1 MKKTSKELKEERAV
15 IEGKIAELAKAEA
28 RTDAQNTELSGLFEQ
43 RESLTKAIEV
53 QLQVEKYE
61 ADQAAAE
68 ARKAG
73 ANGGNFNP
81 KEGEQ
86 REMGKFSLTKA
97 INEIAAHKE
106 GRGLGLSGLEKELV
120 TESEKEARTI
130 GASGQGIYLSNDI
143 INAIYAEKN
152 EKRTMVAGTATLGG
166 NFIPTEKVGFFEALF
181 AATVLNELGVQSLTG
196 LSANTDMIGFTGSVT
211 AAWAASETGT
221 QTPTDA
227 TTAARELRPKL
238 LYAACDISRRL
249 MIQTND
255 SLDRFI
261 MQNMVQAMAVE
272 FERAVIN
279 GAGSSEPTGILTQ
292 ITQTVALGATG
303 GAPTYAKLL
312 ELIQVVLSSDG
323 RNVNRRFLTNPKVVS
338 KLKNTTIDAGSG
350 AFIMG
355 YNGLFQSQMGV
366 IDGYGVSVTSNVPS
380 NLAKST
386 TTGGLSA
393 IVFGDF
399 SQIVT
404 GQFGGVEL
412 IVDPYTK
419 ARTGQVSLTMNS
431 FMDSTVL
438 QPNAL
443 GDIVDMTTT

>member
-1 MKKTSKELKEERAV
+1 VRKTSKQLKEERGA
-15 IEGKIAELAKAEA
+15 IDGKIAELSKLEA
-28 RTDAQNTELSGLFEQ
+28 RTDAQNTELTGLFES
-43 RESLTKAIEV
+43 RESLTIAIETE
-53 QLQVEKYE
+53 LRLEKHE
-61 ADQAAAE
+61 AEQAATE

-73 ANGGNFNP
+73 ANGGNFDP
-81 KEGEQ
+81 KEGEK
-86 REMGKFSLTKA
+86 REYAKFSLTKT

-106 GRGLGLSGLEKELV
+106 GRGNGLSGLEKELV

-130 GASGQGIYLSNDI
+130 GASGQGVYLSNDI
-143 INAIYAEKN
+143 INSIYAEK
-152 EKRTMVAGTATLGG
+152 RAMVAGTPTAGG

-211 AAWAASETGT
+211 AAWASSEVGT

-255 SLDRFI
+255 SIDRFI

-279 GAGSSEPTGILTQ
+279 GAGSTEPTGLLTQ
-292 ITQTVALGATG
+292 ITQTIALGAAG
-303 GAPTYAKLL
+303 SAPTYPKIL
-312 ELIQVVLSSDG
+312 ELIQTVLSSDG
-323 RNVNRRFLTNPKVVS
+323 RNVNRRFLVNPKVVS
-338 KLKNTTIDAGSG
+338 KLKNTTIDSGSG

-366 IDGYGVSVTSNVPS
+366 IDGYGVSVTANVPS

-393 IVFGDF
+393 MIFGDF

-419 ARTGQVSLTMNS
+419 ARTGQISLTMNS

-443 GDIVDMTTT
+443 GDIVDMVTT

>member
-1 MKKTSKELKEERAV
+1 MIKSSKHLKEERSAV
-15 IEGKIAELAKAEA
+15 EGKIAELSKKEA
-28 RTDAQNTELSGLFEQ
+28 RNDADNSELIGLFEQ
-43 RESLTKAIEV
+43 RDNLNKAVEA
-53 QLQVEKYE
+53 QLMVEKNE

-73 ANGGNFNP
+73 ANGSGFDP
-81 KEGEQ
+81 KANEK
-86 REMGKFSLTKA
+86 REMGKVSLTKLVLEA
-97 INEIAAHKE
+97 GEK
-106 GRGLGLSGLEKELV
+106 RLSGLEKELV
-120 TESEKEARTI
+120 EESAAEARSI
-130 GASGQGIYLSNDI
+130 GSTGGGVYLSNDV
-143 INAIYAEKN
+143 INAIYSKS
-152 EKRTMVAGTATLGG
+152 EKRAVVTSTATAGG

-196 LSANTDMIGFTGSVT
+196 LAANTDMIGFTGSVT
-211 AAWAASETGT
+211 SAWASSEIGT

-255 SLDRFI
+255 SIDRFI
-261 MQNMVQAMAVE
+261 LNNMIQSMAVE
-272 FERAVIN
+272 FEKAVIN
-279 GAGSSEPTGILTQ
+279 GAGSTEPTGLLTSV
-292 ITQTVALGATG
+292 TQTIALGATG
-303 GAPTYAKLL
+303 AAPTYAKLL
-312 ELIQVVLSSDG
+312 ELIQTVLSSDG
-323 RNVNRRFLTNPKVVS
+323 RNVNRRFLTNPKVVA
-338 KLKNTTIDAGSG
+338 KLKQTELDSGSG
-350 AFIMG
+350 AFVMG

-366 IDGYGVSVTSNVPS
+366 IDGYGVSVTANVPS

-399 SQIVT
+399 SQVVT

-419 ARTGQVSLTMNS
+419 ARTGQISLTMNS
-431 FMDSTVL
+431 FLDSTVL

>member
-1 MKKTSKELKEERAV
+1 MIKSSKHLKEERSAV
-15 IEGKIAELAKAEA
+15 EGKIAELSKKEA
-28 RTDAQNTELSGLFEQ
+28 RNDADNTELIGLFEQ
-43 RESLTKAIEV
+43 RDNLNKAVEA
-53 QLQVEKYE
+53 QLMVEKNE

-73 ANGGNFNP
+73 ANGGGFDP
-81 KEGEQ
+81 KASEK
-86 REMGKFSLTKA
+86 REMGKVSLTKLVLEA
-97 INEIAAHKE
+97 GEK
-106 GRGLGLSGLEKELV
+106 RLSGLEKELV
-120 TESEKEARTI
+120 EESAAEARSI
-130 GASGQGIYLSNDI
+130 GSTGGGVYLSNDV
-143 INAIYAEKN
+143 INAIYSKS
-152 EKRTMVAGTATLGG
+152 EKRAMVTSTPTAGG

-196 LSANTDMIGFTGSVT
+196 LAANTDMIGFTGSVT
-211 AAWAASETGT
+211 SAWASSEIGT

-255 SLDRFI
+255 SIDRFI
-261 MQNMVQAMAVE
+261 LNNMIQSMAVE
-272 FERAVIN
+272 FEKAVIN
-279 GAGSSEPTGILTQ
+279 GAGSTEPTGLLTSV
-292 ITQTVALGATG
+292 TQTIALGATG

-312 ELIQVVLSSDG
+312 ELIQTVLSSDG
-323 RNVNRRFLTNPKVVS
+323 RNVNRRFLTNPKVVA
-338 KLKNTTIDAGSG
+338 KLKQTELDSGSG
-350 AFIMG
+350 AFVMG

-366 IDGYGVSVTSNVPS
+366 IDGYGVSVTANVPS

-399 SQIVT
+399 SQVVT

-419 ARTGQVSLTMNS
+419 ARTGQISLTMNS
-431 FMDSTVL
+431 FLDSTVL

>member
-1 MKKTSKELKEERAV
+1 MRKTSKQLKEERAA
-15 IEGKIAELAKAEA
+15 IDGKIAELSKVEA
-28 RTDAQNTELSGLFEQ
+28 RTDAQNTELTGLFES
-43 RESLTKAIEV
+43 RENLTNAIEAE
-53 QLQVEKYE
+53 LRLEKFE
-61 ADQAAAE
+61 AEQAANE
-68 ARKAG
+68 ARKAS
-73 ANGGNFNP
+73 ANGVGVTHFDP
-81 KEGEQ
+81 RAGEK
-86 REMGKFSLTKA
+86 REIEKVSLTKLMLEA
-97 INEIAAHKE
+97 GEK
-106 GRGLGLSGLEKELV
+106 RLSGLEKEIV
-120 TESEKEARTI
+120 EESAAEARAL
-130 GASGQGIYLSNDI
+130 GAGGAGVYLSNDV
-143 INAIYAEKN
+143 INAIYSRS
-152 EKRTMVAGTATLGG
+152 EKRAMVTSTPTAGG

-181 AATVLNELGVQSLTG
+181 NATVLNELGVQQLSG
-196 LSANTDMIGFTGSVT
+196 LAANTDMIGFTGSVT
-211 AAWAASETGT
+211 SAWASSEIGT

-249 MIQTND
+249 MIQTNNSID
-255 SLDRFI
+255 QFI
-261 MQNMVQAMAVE
+261 LNNMIQSMAVE

-279 GAGSSEPTGILTQ
+279 GAGSTEPTGILTQ
-292 ITQTVALGATG
+292 ITQTVSLGAAG
-303 GAPTYAKLL
+303 GAPTYQKLL
-312 ELIQVVLSSDG
+312 DLIQTVLSSDG

-338 KLKNTTIDAGSG
+338 KLKNTTIDSGSG

-366 IDGYGVSVTSNVPS
+366 IDGYGVSVTANVPS

-419 ARTGQVSLTMNS
+419 ARTGQISLTMNS

-443 GDIVDMTTT
+443 GDIVDMTT

>member
-1 MKKTSKELKEERAV
+1 MIKSSKQLKEERSAV
-15 IEGKIAELAKAEA
+15 EGKIAELSKKEA
-28 RTDAQNTELSGLFEQ
+28 RNDADNTELIGLFEQ
-43 RESLTKAIEV
+43 RDNLNKAVEA
-53 QLQVEKYE
+53 QLMVEKNE

-73 ANGGNFNP
+73 ANGSGFDAKANE
-81 KEGEQ
+81 K
-86 REMGKFSLTKA
+86 REMGKVSLTKLVLEA
-97 INEIAAHKE
+97 GEK
-106 GRGLGLSGLEKELV
+106 RLSGLEKELV
-120 TESEKEARTI
+120 EESAAEARSI
-130 GASGQGIYLSNDI
+130 GSTGGGVYLSNDV
-143 INAIYAEKN
+143 INAIYSKS
-152 EKRTMVAGTATLGG
+152 EKRAMVTSTPTAGG

-196 LSANTDMIGFTGSVT
+196 LAANTDMIGFTGSVT
-211 AAWAASETGT
+211 SAWASSEIGT

-255 SLDRFI
+255 SIDRFI
-261 MQNMVQAMAVE
+261 LNNMIQSMAVE
-272 FERAVIN
+272 FEKAVIN
-279 GAGSSEPTGILTQ
+279 GAGSTEPTGLLTSV
-292 ITQTVALGATG
+292 TQTIALGATG

-312 ELIQVVLSSDG
+312 ELIQTVLSSDG
-323 RNVNRRFLTNPKVVS
+323 RNVNRRFLTNPKVVA
-338 KLKNTTIDAGSG
+338 KLKQTELDSGSG
-350 AFIMG
+350 AFVMG

-366 IDGYGVSVTSNVPS
+366 IDGYGVSVTANVPS

-399 SQIVT
+399 SQVVT

-419 ARTGQVSLTMNS
+419 ARTGQISLTMNS
-431 FMDSTVL
+431 FLDSTVL

-443 GDIVDMTTT
+443 GDIVDMTT

>member
-1 MKKTSKELKEERAV
+1 MRKNSKQLKEERSAV
-15 IEGKIAELAKAEA
+15 DGKIAELSKVEA
-28 RTDAQNTELSGLFEQ
+28 RSEAQTSELTSLLEQ
-43 RESLTKAIEV
+43 REVLTSEIETE
-53 QLQVEKYE
+53 LRLEKFE

-73 ANGGNFNP
+73 ASGGTFDP
-81 KEGEQ
+81 KSSEK

-97 INEIAAHKE
+97 INEIVAHKE
-106 GRGLGLSGLEKELV
+106 GRGQGLTGFEKDLIQ
-120 TESEKEARTI
+120 ESETEARAM
-130 GASGQGIYLSNDI
+130 GLDGQGIYLSSDV
-143 INAIYAEKN
+143 INSVYS
-152 EKRTMVAGTATLGG
+152 EKRTMVTSTATLGG

-181 AATVLNELGVQSLTG
+181 AATVLNQLGVQSLTG

-211 AAWAASETGT
+211 SAWASSEVGT

-255 SLDRFI
+255 SIDRFI
-261 MQNMVQAMAVE
+261 LNNMIQSMAVE

-279 GAGSSEPTGILTQ
+279 GAGSTEPTGLLSL
-292 ITQTVALGATG
+292 ITNTTAMGATG
-303 GAPTYAKLL
+303 AVPSYAKIL
-312 ELIQVVLSSDG
+312 ELITSVMNLDG
-323 RNVNRRFLTNPKVVS
+323 RNVERKFLVNPKTVG
-338 KLKNTTIDAGSG
+338 KLKQTQIDAGSG
-350 AFIMG
+350 AFVMG
-355 YNGLFQSQMGV
+355 YNGLFGSQMGV
-366 IDGYGVSVTSNVPS
+366 IDGYNVAVTSNVPS
-380 NLAKST
+380 NLAKYT

-393 IVFGDF
+393 MIFGDF
-399 SQIVT
+399 SQVVT

-419 ARTGQVSLTMNS
+419 ARTGQISLTMNS
-431 FMDSTVL
+431 FLDSTVL

-443 GDIVDMTTT
+443 GDIVDLIC

>member
-1 MKKTSKELKEERAV
+1 MVTS
-15 IEGKIAELAKAEA
+15 
-28 RTDAQNTELSGLFEQ
+28 T
-43 RESLTKAIEV
+43 
-53 QLQVEKYE
+53 
-61 ADQAAAE
+61 
-68 ARKAG
+68 
-73 ANGGNFNP
+73 P
-81 KEGEQ
+81 
-86 REMGKFSLTKA
+86 
-97 INEIAAHKE
+97 
-106 GRGLGLSGLEKELV
+106 
-120 TESEKEARTI
+120 
-130 GASGQGIYLSNDI
+130 
-143 INAIYAEKN
+143 
-152 EKRTMVAGTATLGG
+152 TAGG

-181 AATVLNELGVQSLTG
+181 AATVLNELGVQQLTG
-196 LSANTDMIGFTGSVT
+196 LAANTDMIGFTGSVT
-211 AAWAASETGT
+211 SAWASSEVGT

-249 MIQTND
+249 MIQTNNSID
-255 SLDRFI
+255 QFI
-261 MQNMVQAMAVE
+261 LNNMIQSMAVE

-279 GAGSSEPTGILTQ
+279 GAGSTEPTGILTQ
-292 ITQTVALGATG
+292 ITQTVSLGTAG
-303 GAPTYAKLL
+303 GAPTYPKLL
-312 ELIQVVLSSDG
+312 ELIQTVLSSDG

-338 KLKNTTIDAGSG
+338 KLKNTTIDSGSG
-350 AFIMG
+350 AMIMG

-366 IDGYGVSVTSNVPS
+366 IDGYGVSVTANVPS

-419 ARTGQVSLTMNS
+419 ARTGQISLTMNS

>member
-1 MKKTSKELKEERAV
+1 MIKSSKHLKEERSAV
-15 IEGKIAELAKAEA
+15 EGKIAELSKKEA
-28 RTDAQNTELSGLFEQ
+28 RNDADNTELIDLFEQ
-43 RESLTKAIEV
+43 RDNLNKAIEA
-53 QLQVEKYE
+53 QLMVEKNE

-73 ANGGNFNP
+73 ANGSGFDSKANE
-81 KEGEQ
+81 K
-86 REMGKFSLTKA
+86 REMGKVSLTKLVLEA
-97 INEIAAHKE
+97 GEK
-106 GRGLGLSGLEKELV
+106 RLSGLEKELV
-120 TESEKEARTI
+120 EESAAEARSI
-130 GASGQGIYLSNDI
+130 GSTGGGVYLSNDV
-143 INAIYAEKN
+143 INAIYSKS
-152 EKRTMVAGTATLGG
+152 EKRAMVTSTAIAGG

-196 LSANTDMIGFTGSVT
+196 LAANTDMIGFTGSVT
-211 AAWAASETGT
+211 SAWASSEIGT

-255 SLDRFI
+255 SIDRFI
-261 MQNMVQAMAVE
+261 LNNMIQSMAVE
-272 FERAVIN
+272 FEKAVIN
-279 GAGSSEPTGILTQ
+279 GGGSTEPTGLLTSV
-292 ITQTVALGATG
+292 TQTIALGATG
-303 GAPTYAKLL
+303 GNPSYAKLL
-312 ELIQVVLSSDG
+312 ELIQTVLSSDG
-323 RNVNRRFLTNPKVVS
+323 RNVNRRFLTNPKVVA
-338 KLKNTTIDAGSG
+338 KLKQTELDSGSG
-350 AFIMG
+350 AFVMG
-355 YNGLFQSQMGV
+355 YNGVFQSQMGV
-366 IDGYGVSVTSNVPS
+366 IDGYGVSVTANVPS
-380 NLAKST
+380 NLGKST

-399 SQIVT
+399 SQVVT

-419 ARTGQVSLTMNS
+419 ARTGQISLTMNS
-431 FMDSTVL
+431 FLDSTVL

>member
-1 MKKTSKELKEERAV
+1 MVTS
-15 IEGKIAELAKAEA
+15 
-28 RTDAQNTELSGLFEQ
+28 
-43 RESLTKAIEV
+43 
-53 QLQVEKYE
+53 
-61 ADQAAAE
+61 
-68 ARKAG
+68 
-73 ANGGNFNP
+73 
-81 KEGEQ
+81 
-86 REMGKFSLTKA
+86 
-97 INEIAAHKE
+97 
-106 GRGLGLSGLEKELV
+106 
-120 TESEKEARTI
+120 
-130 GASGQGIYLSNDI
+130 
-143 INAIYAEKN
+143 
-152 EKRTMVAGTATLGG
+152 TATAGG

-196 LSANTDMIGFTGSVT
+196 LAANTDMIGFTGSVT
-211 AAWAASETGT
+211 SAWASSEIGT

-255 SLDRFI
+255 SIDRFI
-261 MQNMVQAMAVE
+261 LNNMIQSMAVE
-272 FERAVIN
+272 FEKAVIN
-279 GAGSSEPTGILTQ
+279 GAGSTEPTGLLTSV
-292 ITQTVALGATG
+292 TQTIALGATG

-312 ELIQVVLSSDG
+312 ELIQTVLSSDG
-323 RNVNRRFLTNPKVVS
+323 RNVNRRFLTNPKVVA
-338 KLKNTTIDAGSG
+338 KLKQTELDSGSG
-350 AFIMG
+350 AFVMG

-366 IDGYGVSVTSNVPS
+366 IDGYGVSVTANVPS

-399 SQIVT
+399 SQVVT

-419 ARTGQVSLTMNS
+419 ARTGQISLTMNS
-431 FMDSTVL
+431 FLDSTVL

>member
-1 MKKTSKELKEERAV
+1 MRKTSKQLKEERAA
-15 IEGKIAELAKAEA
+15 IDGKIADLSKVEA
-28 RTDAQNTELSGLFEQ
+28 RTDAQNTELTGLFES
-43 RESLTKAIEV
+43 RENLTNAIEAE
-53 QLQVEKYE
+53 LRLEKFE
-61 ADQAAAE
+61 AEQAANE
-68 ARKAG
+68 ARKAS
-73 ANGGNFNP
+73 ANGAGFDP
-81 KEGEQ
+81 KAGEK
-86 REMGKFSLTKA
+86 REISKVSLTKLMLEA
-97 INEIAAHKE
+97 GEK
-106 GRGLGLSGLEKELV
+106 RLSGLEKEIV
-120 TESEKEARTI
+120 EESAAEARAL
-130 GASGQGIYLSNDI
+130 GAGGAGVYLSNDV
-143 INAIYAEKN
+143 INAIYARS
-152 EKRTMVAGTATLGG
+152 EKRAMVTSTPTAGG

-181 AATVLNELGVQSLTG
+181 AATVLNELGVQQLTG
-196 LSANTDMIGFTGSVT
+196 LAANTDMIGFTGSVT
-211 AAWAASETGT
+211 SAWASSEIGT

-249 MIQTND
+249 MIQTNNSID
-255 SLDRFI
+255 QFI
-261 MQNMVQAMAVE
+261 LNNMIQSMAVE

-279 GAGSSEPTGILTQ
+279 GAGSTEPTGILTQ
-292 ITQTVALGATG
+292 ITQTVSLGAAG
-303 GAPTYAKLL
+303 GAPTYPKLL
-312 ELIQVVLSSDG
+312 ELIQTVLSSDG

-338 KLKNTTIDAGSG
+338 KLKNTTIDSGSG
-350 AFIMG
+350 AMIMG

-366 IDGYGVSVTSNVPS
+366 IDGYGVSVTANVPS

-419 ARTGQVSLTMNS
+419 ARTGQISLTMNS

>member
-1 MKKTSKELKEERAV
+1 MRKTSKQLKEERAA
-15 IEGKIAELAKAEA
+15 IDGKIAELSKVEA
-28 RTDAQNTELSGLFEQ
+28 RTDAQNTELTGLFES
-43 RESLTKAIEV
+43 RENLTNAIEAE
-53 QLQVEKYE
+53 LRLEKFE
-61 ADQAAAE
+61 AEQAAAE

-73 ANGGNFNP
+73 ANGAGFDP
-81 KEGEQ
+81 KAGEK
-86 REMGKFSLTKA
+86 REIEKVSLTKLMLEA
-97 INEIAAHKE
+97 GEK
-106 GRGLGLSGLEKELV
+106 RLSGLEKEIV
-120 TESEKEARTI
+120 EESAAEARAL
-130 GASGQGIYLSNDI
+130 GAGGAGVYLSNDV
-143 INAIYAEKN
+143 INAIYSRS
-152 EKRTMVAGTATLGG
+152 EKRAMVTSTPTAGG
-166 NFIPTEKVGFFEALF
+166 NFIPTEKVGFFKALF
-181 AATVLNELGVQSLTG
+181 AATVLNELGVQQLTG
-196 LSANTDMIGFTGSVT
+196 LAANTDMIGFTGSVT
-211 AAWAASETGT
+211 SAWASSEIGT

-249 MIQTND
+249 MIQTNNSID
-255 SLDRFI
+255 QFI
-261 MQNMVQAMAVE
+261 LNNMIQSMAVE

-279 GAGSSEPTGILTQ
+279 GAGSTEPTGILTQ
-292 ITQTVALGATG
+292 ITQTVSLGAAG
-303 GAPTYAKLL
+303 GAPTYPKLL
-312 ELIQVVLSSDG
+312 ELIQTVLSSDG

-338 KLKNTTIDAGSG
+338 KLKNTTIDSGSG

-366 IDGYGVSVTSNVPS
+366 IDGYGVSVTANVPS

-419 ARTGQVSLTMNS
+419 ARTGQISLTMNS

-443 GDIVDMTTT
+443 GDIVDMTT

>member
-1 MKKTSKELKEERAV
+1 MRKNSKQLKEERSAV
-15 IEGKIAELAKAEA
+15 DGKIAELSKVEA
-28 RTDAQNTELSGLFEQ
+28 RTEVQTTELTSLLEQ
-43 RESLTKAIEV
+43 REVLTSEIETE
-53 QLQVEKYE
+53 LRLEKFE

-73 ANGGNFNP
+73 ASGAGFDP
-81 KEGEQ
+81 KSSEK

-106 GRGLGLSGLEKELV
+106 GRGQGLTGIEKDLIQESETEARAMGLSG
-120 TESEKEARTI
+120 
-130 GASGQGIYLSNDI
+130 QGMYLSNDV
-143 INAIYAEKN
+143 INSVYAEK
-152 EKRTMVAGTATLGG
+152 RAMVTSTATLGG

-181 AATVLNELGVQSLTG
+181 AATVLNQLGVQSLTG

-211 AAWAASETGT
+211 SAWASSEVGT

-255 SLDRFI
+255 SIDRFI
-261 MQNMVQAMAVE
+261 LNNMIQSMAVE

-279 GAGSSEPTGILTQ
+279 GAGTTEPTGLLSL
-292 ITQTVALGATG
+292 ITNTTAMGATG
-303 GAPTYAKLL
+303 AAPSYAKIL
-312 ELIQVVLSSDG
+312 ELITSVMNLDG
-323 RNVNRRFLTNPKVVS
+323 RNVERKFLVNPKTVG
-338 KLKNTTIDAGSG
+338 KLKQTQIDAGSG
-350 AFIMG
+350 AFVMG
-355 YNGLFQSQMGV
+355 YNGLFGSQMGV
-366 IDGYGVSVTSNVPS
+366 IDGYNVAVTSNVPS

-393 IVFGDF
+393 MIFGDF
-399 SQIVT
+399 SQVVT

-419 ARTGQVSLTMNS
+419 ARTGQISLTMNS
-431 FMDSTVL
+431 FLDSTVL

-443 GDIVDMTTT
+443 GDIVDLIC